1 MLVVVATIAPIF
13 ALIVLG
19 FLLRSFRYFPAE
31 VWPPVEKLTYYVL
44 FPSLLFGNLATA
56 NLKDLPVGAMA
67 IGVIGTPLLMTLAL
81 IACRRAMTVD
91 GPGFTSVVQGAVRF
105 NTYLGIPLVIAFYG
119 NATIALGALFIAF
132 MVPFINVV
140 SVWVL
145 AKYGSG
151 NASALGAAKEMC
163 RNPLIVACIAGVAV
177 NVSGLGLAQPVETL
191 FQLLGRAAPSVG
203 LLCVGAGL
211 DLVAARNG
219 KGWVVLTVALKLAV
233 MPLIALGFAEAL
245 GIDGL
250 SAKVLILLH
259 ALPTAPSAYIMARQ
273 LGGDAR
279 LMAGIL
285 TAQTAI
291 AMVTIPVWISLL
303 GKQAF

>member
-1 MLVVVATIAPIF
+1 MLVVLSTVAPIF
-13 ALIVLG
+13 ALIVIG
-19 FLLRSFRYFPAE
+19 FVLRHFRFFPAE
-31 VWPPVEKLTYYVL
+31 IWPPVEKLTYYIL

-56 NLKDLPVGAMA
+56 NLRDLPVGAMA
-67 IGVIGTPLLMTLAL
+67 VGVIGTPLLMTLAL
-81 IACRRAMTVD
+81 IVSRKTLPID
-91 GPGFTSVVQGAVRF
+91 GPGFTSVIQGAVRF

-151 NASALGAAKEMC
+151 NASALGAAKEML
-163 RNPLIVACIAGVAV
+163 RNPLIIACVAGVAV
-177 NVSGLGLAQPVETL
+177 NLSGLGLAQPVETL

-219 KGWVVLTVALKLAV
+219 KGWVALTVALKLAA
-233 MPLIALGFAEAL
+233 MPLIALGFATVL

-250 SAKVLILLH
+250 SAKVLIIFH

-285 TAQTAI
+285 TAQTA
-291 AMVTIPVWISLL
+291 AAVVTLPAWISIL
-303 GKQAF
+303 G

>member
-1 MLVVVATIAPIF
+1 MLVVLSTVAPIF
-13 ALIVLG
+13 ALIVIG
-19 FLLRSFRYFPAE
+19 FVLRHFRFFPAE
-31 VWPPVEKLTYYVL
+31 IWPPVEKLTYYIL

-81 IACRRAMTVD
+81 IDCRKALPID
-91 GPGFTSVVQGAVRF
+91 GPGFTSVIQGAVRF

-151 NASALGAAKEMC
+151 NASALGAAKEML
-163 RNPLIVACIAGVAV
+163 RNPLIIACVAGVAV
-177 NVSGLGLAQPVETL
+177 NLSGVGLAQPVETL

-219 KGWVVLTVALKLAV
+219 KGWVALTVALKLAA
-233 MPLIALGFAEAL
+233 MPLIALGFATVL

-250 SAKVLILLH
+250 SAKVLIIFH

-285 TAQTAI
+285 TAQTA
-291 AMVTIPVWISLL
+291 AAVVTLPAWISIL
-303 GKQAF
+303 G

>member
-1 MLVVVATIAPIF
+1 MLVVLSTVAPIF
-13 ALIVLG
+13 ALIVIG
-19 FLLRSFRYFPAE
+19 FVLRHFRFFPAE
-31 VWPPVEKLTYYVL
+31 IWPPVEKLTYYIL

-56 NLKDLPVGAMA
+56 NLRDLPVGAMA

-81 IACRRAMTVD
+81 IVCRKALPID
-91 GPGFTSVVQGAVRF
+91 GPGFTSVIQGAVRF

-151 NASALGAAKEMC
+151 NASALGAAKEML
-163 RNPLIVACIAGVAV
+163 RNPLIIACVAGVAV
-177 NVSGLGLAQPVETL
+177 NLSGLGLAQPVETL

-219 KGWVVLTVALKLAV
+219 KGWVALTVALKLAA
-233 MPLIALGFAEAL
+233 MPLIALGFATVL

-250 SAKVLILLH
+250 SAKVLIVFH

-285 TAQTAI
+285 TAQTA
-291 AMVTIPVWISLL
+291 AAVVTLPAWISIL
-303 GKQAF
+303 G